1 MKTIQGKGVIM
12 AKVRKMLGK
21 ADSPYIVSLMRL
33 IETQSKK
40 TIVKWCND
48 YAKEYI
54 LPIYEKDYP
63 EDSRLSNA
71 LNATNEWLEGKIK
84 LADAK
89 KIIKEAQIAARE
101 AEGNPAA
108 QAAARAIGAT
118 TTTINTVTSSL
129 GLAFYG
135 AAAVAYSSVGVNETD
150 EVYDEIA
157 ARECKKIEEALS
169 KVAIID
175 EPNPAKMN
183 WYC

>member
-1 MKTIQGKGVIM
+1 M

-33 IETQSKK
+33 IETQSKN
-40 TIVKWCND
+40 TIVKWCNE
-48 YAKEYI
+48 YARENI

-63 EDSRLSNA
+63 EDTRLRNA
-71 LNATNEWLEGKIK
+71 LNATSEWLDGRIK
-84 LADAK
+84 LAEAK
-89 KIIKEAQIAARE
+89 KIIKEAQVAARE

-129 GLAFYG
+129 GLVFYG
-135 AAAVAYSSVGVNETD
+135 AAAIAYSSVGVNENE
-150 EVYDEIA
+150 EVYEEIA
-157 ARECKKIEEALS
+157 ARECKKMEEALREI
-169 KVAIID
+169 AIKD
-175 EPNPAKMN
+175 EINPAKIN

>member
-1 MKTIQGKGVIM
+1 M
-12 AKVRKMLGK
+12 AKLRKMIGK
-21 ADSPYIVSLMRL
+21 ADSPYIISLMRV

-40 TIVKWCND
+40 TIVKWCNE
-48 YAKEYI
+48 YARENI
-54 LPIYEKDYP
+54 LSIYEKDYP
-63 EDSRLSNA
+63 EDDRLKNA
-71 LNATNEWLEGKIK
+71 LDAVNEWIEGNIK
-84 LADAK
+84 LVEAK
-89 KIIKEAQIAARE
+89 KIIKEAQVAARE

-135 AAAVAYSSVGVNETD
+135 SAAIAYSSVGVNEND

-157 ARECKKIEEALS
+157 ARECKNMEEALR

-175 EPNPAKMN
+175 EPNPAKIN
-183 WYC
+183 WHC

>member
-1 MKTIQGKGVIM
+1 M

-33 IETQSKK
+33 IETQSKN
-40 TIVKWCND
+40 TIVKWCNE
-48 YAKEYI
+48 YAREYI

-63 EDSRLSNA
+63 EDSRLKNA
-71 LNATNEWLEGKIK
+71 LNASNEWLEGKMK
-84 LADAK
+84 LTEAK

-101 AEGNPAA
+101 VEGNPAA

-118 TTTINTVTSSL
+118 TATINTITSSL

-135 AAAVAYSSVGVNETD
+135 AAAIAYSSIGVNEKG

-157 ARECKKIEEALS
+157 ARECRNMEEALR

-175 EPNPAKMN
+175 EPNPAKIN
-183 WYC
+183 WNC

>member
-1 MKTIQGKGVIM
+1 MVKI
-12 AKVRKMLGK
+12 RKMLGK
-21 ADSPYIVSLMRL
+21 ADSPYILSLMSL
-33 IETQSKK
+33 IETQSKN
-40 TIVKWCND
+40 TIIKWCNE
-48 YAKEYI
+48 YAEKHI

-63 EDSRLSNA
+63 QDYRLRNS
-71 LNATNEWLEGKIK
+71 LNAVNEWLAGNIK
-84 LADAK
+84 LTEAK

-118 TTTINTVTSSL
+118 TTTINTITSSL

-135 AAAVAYSSVGVNETD
+135 SAAIAYSSVGVNENS

-157 ARECKKIEEALS
+157 EKVCKSMEDALREIS
-169 KVAIID
+169 IID
-175 EPNPAKMN
+175 EPNPAKIN

>member
-1 MKTIQGKGVIM
+1 M

-33 IETQSKK
+33 IETQSKN
-40 TIVKWCND
+40 TIIKWC
-48 YAKEYI
+48 
-54 LPIYEKDYP
+54 
-63 EDSRLSNA
+63 
-71 LNATNEWLEGKIK
+71 NEWLEGNMK
-84 LADAK
+84 LIEAK

-118 TTTINTVTSSL
+118 TATINTLTSSL

-135 AAAVAYSSVGVNETD
+135 AAAIAYSSIGVNENV

-157 ARECKKIEEALS
+157 ARECKNMENALR

-175 EPNPAKMN
+175 EPNPAKIN
-183 WYC
+183 WNC

>member
-1 MKTIQGKGVIM
+1 M

-33 IETQSKK
+33 IETQSKN
-40 TIVKWCND
+40 TIVKWCNE
-48 YAKEYI
+48 YAREYI

-63 EDSRLSNA
+63 KDSRLQNA
-71 LNATNEWLEGKIK
+71 LNASNEWLEGNMK
-84 LADAK
+84 LIDAK

-101 AEGNPAA
+101 SEGNPAA

-118 TTTINTVTSSL
+118 TATINTVTSSL

-135 AAAVAYSSVGVNETD
+135 AAAIAYSSIGVNENV

-157 ARECKKIEEALS
+157 ARECKNMENALRKI
-169 KVAIID
+169 AIID
-175 EPNPAKMN
+175 EPNPAKIN
-183 WYC
+183 WNC